1 MIAEEPDADDEAG
14 VLNPEVPL
22 AVAVLAITMF
32 EFIRSAWDRAGVE
45 KADVPVAEVNGL
57 RIILFIPV
65 AFDMLRMYEK
75 IPIPS
80 IVMGTISELFLP
92 DLIYWS

>member
-14 VLNPEVPL
+14 VLNLEVPL
-22 AVAVLAITMF
+22 AAAVLVITIF
-32 EFIRSAWDRAGVE
+32 EFIRSAWDKAGVE
-45 KADVPVAEVNGL
+45 KAEVPVAEVNGL
-57 RIILFIPV
+57 RTILFIPV
-65 AFDMLRMYEK
+65 AFDKLRIYEK

-80 IVMGTISELFLP
+80 IVIGTISKLFLP